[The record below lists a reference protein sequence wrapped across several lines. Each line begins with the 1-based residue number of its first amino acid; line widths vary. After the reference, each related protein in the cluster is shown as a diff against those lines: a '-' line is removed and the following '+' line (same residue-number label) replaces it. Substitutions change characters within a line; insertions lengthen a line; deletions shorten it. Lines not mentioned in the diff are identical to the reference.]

1 MAGEINK
8 SGAAAMDRAVAELGR
23 SRRQVYTHHR
33 RAPGS
38 GADLFGDVI
47 GDDMSSALVDAI
59 LFHDHV
65 QSLAINCTNTQGVK
79 TIVVRILD
87 RKLTVVHLPWRLCQ
101 RQLRTS

>member
-8 SGAAAMDRAVAELGR
+8 SAAAMERVAELGR
-23 SRRQVYTHHR
+23 SRRQLYTRPR

-38 GADLFGDVI
+38 GADLSGEVV

-65 QSLAINCTNTQGVK
+65 QSLAIDCANTRGVK
-79 TIVVRILD
+79 TIMARILN
-87 RKLTVVHLPWRLCQ
+87 RMLTAVPLPWGPCQ
-101 RQLRTS
+101 RQRPTP